1 MLTVG
6 SVLEIRELQVAGRR
20 LGEDD
25 AGGDKARKRCGA
37 GGRRR
42 NRAPR
47 FGVRQPL
54 QERLGSKSQGRRR
67 RKLGLLRG
75 KKFVETRGCWME
87 SWSAEPVNETA
98 CGRHGHRQHTSSVS
112 SSRRRRPPV
121 TQGRAKPD
129 HSTPDS
135 TTERA
140 RVGVGRVCEAS
151 SRPCIPA
158 HPTNKGR
165 QRCHPDSSKLQVS
178 TVQSVPGDNS
188 GQRQIPD
195 KTYQT
200 KPTWSPI
207 RKLAALQCGFPGLF
221 LLTNYL
227 ESTSGR
233 SESFQGPLRVSGQP
247 ARGAADVSLWQPS
260 GLGWLVQHQQT
271 PSSRAPHPFSH
282 PSPLSVQVI
291 NPSPGHY
298 VP

>member
-165 QRCHPDSSKLQVS
+165 QRCHPVLRSSKSVRYSQCLAT
-178 TVQSVPGDNS
+178 TVVRG
-188 GQRQIPD
+188 R
-195 KTYQT
+195 YQT
-200 KPTWSPI
+200 KPTRQYLHGHLYASLPLCNVVF
-207 RKLAALQCGFPGLF
+207 LASFC
-221 LLTNYL
+221 LLIT
-227 ESTSGR
+227 
-233 SESFQGPLRVSGQP
+233 
-247 ARGAADVSLWQPS
+247 
-260 GLGWLVQHQQT
+260 
-271 PSSRAPHPFSH
+271 
-282 PSPLSVQVI
+282 
-291 NPSPGHY
+291 
-298 VP
+298 